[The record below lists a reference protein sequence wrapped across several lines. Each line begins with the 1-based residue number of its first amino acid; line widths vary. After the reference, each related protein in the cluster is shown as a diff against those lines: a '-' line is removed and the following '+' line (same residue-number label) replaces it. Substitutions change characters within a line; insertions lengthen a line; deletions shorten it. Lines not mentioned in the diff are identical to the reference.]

1 MNCYYGFSKHQL
13 NIWFL
18 FYRID
23 ICIPLCLLC
32 HHFCLCEV
40 PQLQAEKGA
49 QHIIQTIFRQQ
60 TQLKQA
66 MLKKISKIL
75 VLLLFLTASIVFA
88 QNESEIPIAKPETS
102 VLQEYGEALAA
113 PFSKA
118 GEVMAV
124 PFAYAGKMVVDML
137 SPSAAASDDTSVH
150 FEAEKQETD
159 MLMAKQLAVNQAAS
173 RK

>member
-1 MNCYYGFSKHQL
+1 
-13 NIWFL
+13 
-18 FYRID
+18 
-23 ICIPLCLLC
+23 
-32 HHFCLCEV
+32 
-40 PQLQAEKGA
+40 
-49 QHIIQTIFRQQ
+49 
-60 TQLKQA
+60 

-118 GEVMAV
+118 GEVLAV
-124 PFAYAGKMVVDML
+124 PFAYAGKLVVDML
-137 SPSAAASDDTSVH
+137 SPTSAASDDTSVH